1 MEVQRLIFSCN
12 LVLFTFRSSH
22 FGMTDN
28 QKRWLIVG
36 IALNKILLP
45 QIRPFVEQE
54 LAKEYSNLRTSHNIH
69 TQSTSGRL
77 QRWPPEKLLKYENIN
92 GNSLHPKLPG
102 GNYDFSLFDCRV
114 LSHVDLAKLYV
125 ENFMAKFNAF
135 DDHCNASAVLTLLGS
150 VPVFSVPVQAAAAYV
165 QVIRNAWAHCVF
177 SKWDLVK
184 CQQSFFVME
193 SMVRVMA
200 PTVADEA
207 KLLLALKSW
216 ETAGITLYSDRYFI
230 LQLIILVLIFNPYLG
245 CYSAEFTLGPVPRY
259 PYPVFFSGVAY
270 RPHQT
275 SYT

>member
-1 MEVQRLIFSCN
+1 MEVQRLIFCCD

-36 IALNKILLP
+36 IALNKIVLP
-45 QIRPFVEQE
+45 QIRPIVEQE

-77 QRWPPEKLLKYENIN
+77 QRWPPGKLLKYENIN
-92 GNSLHPKLPG
+92 GNSLYPKLPG
-102 GNYDFSLFDCRV
+102 GKYNFSLFDCRV
-114 LSHVDLAKLYV
+114 LSHVDFAKLYV

-135 DDHCNASAVLTLLGS
+135 DDHCNPSAVLTLLGS
-150 VPVFSVPVQAAAAYV
+150 VPVFSVPVQAAAADV
-165 QVIRNAWAHCVF
+165 RGIRNAWAHCVF

-184 CQQSFFVME
+184 CQQSFVVME

-200 PTVADEA
+200 PTAADEA
-207 KLLLALKSW
+207 KLLLELKYW
-216 ETAGITLYSDRYFI
+216 ETAGITLYTDKCVI
-230 LQLIILVLIFNPYLG
+230 LQLIILISVIPCLG
-245 CYSAEFTLGPVPRY
+245 CCLAEFTLGPVPTY
-259 PYPVFFSGVAY
+259 PFLFKNGLAY
-270 RPHQT
+270 LPHQT